1 MNDLLNQSVK
11 GVLAND
17 PQKPCVSYKTQGVIL
32 EILLLGVKLLSGEGK
47 FTKNVHV
54 LSKKNAQ

>member
-1 MNDLLNQSVK
+1 MK